1 MSHCCSAS
9 MPSTDRIS
17 AARSDPGSTE
27 VLLKDVV
34 NVQVPVHFSVHRQ
47 LYDGAVSETDT
58 VLTHCG

>member
-1 MSHCCSAS
+1 